1 MPEDLIQIPRIII
14 AGTHSGCGKTTIATG
29 LMGALAA
36 RGLVVQP
43 FKVGPD
49 FIDPTHHTEICGRSS
64 RNLDPF
70 MMGKDEV
77 FRTFISAS
85 KGADIAVI
93 EGVMGLHDGVE
104 GTAES
109 STADVARILSCP
121 VILACDV
128 KGMSRSVHAMILG
141 YTTYDPNV
149 TFAGVIY
156 NRGGSDHHREM
167 IGSAEKLRSLGWIPR
182 RDELEVQSRHL
193 GLTMAGEGEGMHA
206 SRMIVEE
213 CCDIEGILQA
223 ASAVP
228 PFRQRIDDKGECE
241 TRAQIGVAL
250 DAAFCFYYTENF
262 MKLRRAGADLTFFSP
277 ITDPLPDVDA
287 LYLGGGYPEL
297 HAAALEANPCRQQI
311 RKVADNSLPIFGE
324 CGGLVYLSR
333 SLKTN
338 EGTFAGAGVIP
349 GDAEMKS
356 RFQALGYV
364 DGTVTG
370 DTALLPASLGFRG
383 HEFHYS
389 ALYPD
394 SGCRYAFALKRGKGI
409 VDGKDGIV
417 EGNTIAG
424 YTHTYFTQ
432 RFADALVAMA
442 ESKKSE

>member
-1 MPEDLIQIPRIII
+1 MKRIPRIII

-77 FRTFISAS
+77 LRSFISAS
-85 KGADIAVI
+85 EGADIAVI
-93 EGVMGLHDGVE
+93 EGVMGLYDGVD
-104 GTAES
+104 GTGES

-121 VILACDV
+121 VILTCDV

-141 YTTYDPNV
+141 YTTYDPAV
-149 TFAGVIY
+149 SFAGVIY
-156 NRGGSDHHREM
+156 NRGGSDRHREM
-167 IGSAEKLRSLGWIPR
+167 IGSAEKLQSLGWIPR
-182 RDELEVQSRHL
+182 RDELRVKSRHL
-193 GLTMAGEGEGMHA
+193 GLTMAGEGEGLRE
-206 SRMIVEE
+206 SRRIVEE

-223 ASAVP
+223 ASAAP
-228 PFRQRIDDKGECE
+228 PLRQGIGDESEAE
-241 TRAQIGVAL
+241 TRVRIGVAL
-250 DAAFCFYYTENF
+250 DSAFCFYYTENF
-262 MKLRRAGADLTFFSP
+262 TKLRRAGADLTFFSS
-277 ITDPLPDVDA
+277 IADPLPDVDA

-297 HAAALEANPCRQQI
+297 HAAALEKSPCRQQI
-311 RKVADNSLPIFGE
+311 RKAADNDLPIFGE

-333 SLKTN
+333 SLKTD
-338 EGTFAGAGVIP
+338 EGTFAGVGAIP
-349 GDAEMKS
+349 GDSEMKS

-364 DGTVTG
+364 DGAVTG
-370 DTALLPASLGFRG
+370 DCTLLPPDLGFRG

-394 SGCRYAFALKRGKGI
+394 SGCRYAFTLKRGKGI
-409 VDGKDGIV
+409 MDGKDGII
-417 EGNTIAG
+417 EGNMIAG
-424 YTHTYFTQ
+424 YTHVYFTR
-432 RFADALVAMA
+432 RFADAFVSMA
-442 ESKKSE
+442 EERRSE